1 MSIRKLID
9 VIDQIVGVVGEA
21 MAGVI
26 GKTPKPKP
34 IPVRTQPEIRK
45 PL

>member
-9 VIDQIVGVVGEA
+9 VIDQIIGVVGEA
-21 MAGVI
+21 IAGVV
-26 GKTPKPKP
+26 GKTPKPKLV
-34 IPVRTQPEIRK
+34 PVRTQPEIRK